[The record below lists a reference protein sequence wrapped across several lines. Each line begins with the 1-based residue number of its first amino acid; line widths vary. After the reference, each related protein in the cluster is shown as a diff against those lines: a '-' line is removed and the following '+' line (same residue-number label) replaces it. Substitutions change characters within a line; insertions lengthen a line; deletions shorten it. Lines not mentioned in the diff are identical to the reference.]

1 MSSNKQ
7 KEKDIKTIPIVSN
20 SFTEAE
26 IFISDNYDLRFN
38 NVSLGF
44 EGKNKND
51 KEFKP
56 LNENNLYRD
65 LQKSGLKISMNQLII
80 LLKSDFVEQ
89 YDPLINYFESL
100 PKWDGIDHIKNLS
113 IFVNANDQDQ
123 FNYHFKKNLVRI
135 VACAINPNYFNKQAF
150 ILVHNKQNSGKS
162 TFCRFLCPSK
172 LSNYIAEDIA
182 TDKDSRILIVKNLL
196 INLDEL
202 ASISKKDINSLKA
215 MFSKIQINERLPFDK
230 KNSIIK
236 RRCSFVGSTNQ
247 TQFLTDETGSV
258 RWLCF
263 EIDSID
269 WQYSKKIDMNKV
281 YSQALHLYNDSS
293 FEMELSPTD
302 IKENEIRNSAYQM
315 LTVERELIQTY
326 FEPDYK
332 KHPANFKNATDI
344 IMRLQTITENS
355 FRLNNVQIGKA
366 LRFLKYPTGRNNRGF
381 SGYYLK
387 ECINT

>member
-1 MSSNKQ
+1 M
-7 KEKDIKTIPIVSN
+7 
-20 SFTEAE
+20 
-26 IFISDNYDLRFN
+26 
-38 NVSLGF
+38 
-44 EGKNKND
+44 
-51 KEFKP
+51 
-56 LNENNLYRD
+56 
-65 LQKSGLKISMNQLII
+65 
-80 LLKSDFVEQ
+80 
-89 YDPLINYFESL
+89 
-100 PKWDGIDHIKNLS
+100 
-113 IFVNANDQDQ
+113 
-123 FNYHFKKNLVRI
+123 
-135 VACAINPNYFNKQAF
+135 
-150 ILVHNKQNSGKS
+150 HNKQNSGKS